1 MTTYPI
7 KQWSVGLTGNSVTR
21 NPLIFV
27 TPDPNFLEM
36 ARKNSFVVKC
46 QIKGSDSIYD
56 KHSIT
61 GVINTS
67 GNVPNC
73 RPNFFDK
80 TGLYVIRLL
89 SNWYGYPNING
100 SVEISNVN

>member
-7 KQWSVGLTGNSVTR
+7 KQWAVGLTGNSVTR

-27 TPDPNFLEM
+27 EPDPNFLSI
-36 ARKNSFVVKC
+36 ARNNKFIVKC
-46 QIKGSDSIYD
+46 NIAGTDSIYD
-56 KHSIT
+56 KHSML

-73 RPNFFDK
+73 RPNFYAK

-89 SNWYGYPNING
+89 SNWSGYAPVNG
-100 SVEISNVN
+100 TV